1 MSSWGR
7 VQEVPA
13 TGERPESHSERA
25 GLDEEGAGLECWVR
39 VWSSSG
45 GLKDWSLDRPR
56 LGGRTRLREKMGPR
70 MTQVKIEVQVD
81 LGERAGLGMG
91 LEME

>member
-1 MSSWGR
+1 M
-7 VQEVPA
+7 
-13 TGERPESHSERA
+13 
-25 GLDEEGAGLECWVR
+25 R

-45 GLKDWSLDRPR
+45 GLKGWSLDRPR

-70 MTQVKIEVQVD
+70 MTLVKIDVQVD

-91 LEME
+91 LGMQ